1 MSKTVNYTAADF
13 KALEEELDYLKNVKR
28 EENKKE
34 ISRARSFG
42 DLSENSEYDE
52 AKAEQ
57 AKIAARIAELENMIN
72 NAHVID
78 EAETDASVIS
88 LGSVTKVKNLTTGME
103 KEYTIVGSFTADPF
117 AGKISDLSPIGRAL
131 IGAKTGDVVDVLLP
145 NGKDAKLEVIS
156 VARASV

>member
-1 MSKTVNYTAADF
+1 MAKTVNYTAADF

-57 AKIAARIAELENMIN
+57 AKIAARIAELEDMIN
-72 NAHVID
+72 HAHVID
-78 EAETDASVIS
+78 ETETDASVIS
-88 LGSVTKVKNLTTGME
+88 LGSVTTVKNLANGTT

-117 AGKISDLSPIGRAL
+117 AGKISDLSPVGRAL
-131 IGAKTGDVVDVLLP
+131 IGARAGDVVTVLLP
-145 NGKDAKLEVIS
+145 NGKETQLEVIT
-156 VARASV
+156 VARASA

>member
-1 MSKTVNYTAADF
+1 
-13 KALEEELDYLKNVKR
+13 
-28 EENKKE
+28 
-34 ISRARSFG
+34 
-42 DLSENSEYDE
+42 
-52 AKAEQ
+52 
-57 AKIAARIAELENMIN
+57 MIN

-88 LGSVTKVKNLTTGME
+88 LGSVTRVKNLASGQE
-103 KEYTIVGSFTADPF
+103 KEYTIVGSFTAEPF
-117 AGKISDLSPIGRAL
+117 SGKISDLSPIGRAL